1 MEMTTNKQVLDF
13 VNSRAKLVG
22 AGKIVWITGEK
33 EQYDQHTKEAIASG
47 EMIEHNQEMRPGW
60 VLHRTTGNEDTKT
73 DKTA

>member
-33 EQYDQHTKEAIASG
+33 EQYDQLTKEAIASG
-47 EMIEHNQEMRPGW
+47 EMIELNQELLPGFL
-60 VLHRTTGNEDTKT
+60 LHITKEE
-73 DKTA
+73 

>member
-33 EQYDQHTKEAIASG
+33 EQYDQLTKEAIDNSAPRLDCTCAVSFL
-47 EMIEHNQEMRPGW
+47 MR
-60 VLHRTTGNEDTKT
+60 
-73 DKTA
+73 